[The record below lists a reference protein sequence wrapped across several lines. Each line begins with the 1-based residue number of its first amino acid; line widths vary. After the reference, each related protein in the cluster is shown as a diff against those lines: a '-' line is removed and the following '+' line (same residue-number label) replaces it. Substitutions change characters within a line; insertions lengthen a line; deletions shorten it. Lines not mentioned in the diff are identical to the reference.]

1 MLGIIGRKIGMTQVF
16 DEKGEC
22 IPATVIEA
30 GPCPVVQVKT
40 AEKDGYSAVQLA
52 FGNKR
57 EKNVSKPV
65 VGHLK
70 KAGVGAKAMLREF
83 RIDDGASYETGQEI
97 KVDVF
102 EIGNRVDVVATSIGR
117 GFQGTTKRHGF
128 TGGKATHGVTT
139 HRQPGSIGASAYPSR
154 VIKGK
159 RLPGR
164 MGGKRVTMKNLQVV
178 TIDAEQ
184 SLLVVR
190 GAIPGPVNG
199 FVLVTPAKSTAR

>member
-1 MLGIIGRKIGMTQVF
+1 MLGIIGRKVGMTQVF

-22 IPATVIEA
+22 VPATVIEA

-40 AEKDGYSAVQLA
+40 SEKDGYAAVQLG
-52 FGNKR
+52 FGTKR
-57 EKNVSKPV
+57 EKNISKPV
-65 VGHLK
+65 IGHYK
-70 KAGVGAKAMLREF
+70 KTGQSAKAMLREF
-83 RIDDGASYETGQEI
+83 RTSDVSSYSTGQEV
-97 KVDVF
+97 KVDQF
-102 EIGNRVDVVATSIGR
+102 EIGKRVDVVATSIGR

-178 TIDAEQ
+178 TVDAEQ
-184 SLLVVR
+184 NLLVVR
-190 GAIPGPVNG
+190 GAIPGPVRG
-199 FVLVTPAKSTAR
+199 YVLVMPAKSTR